1 MLRRA
6 AGAAVLVGLLLA
18 GWFVFDVT
26 GDDDGCSDFRFDAA
40 AWAGDSDPSAWGD
53 ASRSGEPT
61 IRQRLA
67 DRLIECGTLAGRRRA
82 ELNRM
87 LGRPDG
93 GIAHGEDAS
102 TWTTGVERG
111 YIHIDNEHL
120 LVRFGADGR
129 ATSARLVTD

>member
-1 MLRRA
+1 MLPRAA

-18 GWFVFDVT
+18 AWFVFDIVE
-26 GDDDGCSDFRFDAA
+26 DDSCSDFRFDAA
-40 AWAGDSDPSAWGD
+40 AWAADTDQSVWGE

-61 IRQRLA
+61 VRQRLA

-87 LGRPDG
+87 LGAPDG
-93 GIAHGEDAS
+93 GIAHGENAS
-102 TWTTGVERG
+102 TWTTGVERS
-111 YIHIDNEHL
+111 YIHIDHEHL